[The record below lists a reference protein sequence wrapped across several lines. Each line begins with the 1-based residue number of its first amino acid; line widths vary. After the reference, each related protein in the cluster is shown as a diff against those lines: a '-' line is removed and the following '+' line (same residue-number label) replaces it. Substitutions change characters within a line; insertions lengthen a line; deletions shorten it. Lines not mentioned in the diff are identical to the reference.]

1 MASLKFI
8 GATRQVT
15 GSCYLLETATTT
27 VLLECGMYQGS
38 HQDESRNR
46 QAFPFDATKIDA
58 VIISH
63 THLDHCG
70 LLPKLVKEGYQG
82 PVFMTPATHD
92 LIEVMLNDAAFLE
105 MKDTEW
111 ENRQRL
117 RAGKELIEPLFT
129 DRDVAD
135 ALRLRE
141 VHAYDEPTSVGS
153 DISLVF
159 HDAGHILGSSIVEL
173 HITENK
179 KKHTLVF
186 SGDLGN
192 SKTALLNSPS
202 VIKRADTLMME
213 STYGDRNHRSLEETL
228 DEFREALQD
237 AMDNGGNVLIPSFTI
252 GRTQEILFWL
262 GKFYREGKLKQQK
275 VFLDSP
281 MGITASEIYFKHLEL
296 FNGEDTRN
304 FRETVKHGWN
314 EWLPPLHYTRSTEES
329 MQINTISGGAI
340 IIAGSGM
347 CTGGRIRHHLKN
359 NLWRNNTRVVIV
371 GFQAQGTLGRALV
384 DGAQRVSIFGKEISV
399 NAHIHTLGGF
409 SAHADQSQLLDW
421 AGQFDSP
428 RPEMYLVHGEVE
440 KMLELQKQ
448 LHRRLHW
455 YADIPQLGE
464 KVELF

>member
-15 GSCYLLETATTT
+15 GSCYLLKTTSST

-38 HQDESRNR
+38 NQDEWRNR
-46 QAFPFDATKIDA
+46 QAFPFDVKQIDA
-58 VIISH
+58 VVISH

-70 LLPKLVKEGYQG
+70 LLPKLVKDGYQG
-82 PVFMTPATHD
+82 PIFMSPATHD
-92 LIEVMLNDAAFLE
+92 LIEVMLKDAAFLS
-105 MKDTEW
+105 MKDVEW

-117 RAGKELIEPLFT
+117 RAGEELIEPLYT
-129 DRDVAD
+129 DMDVD
-135 ALRLRE
+135 ETLHLRE
-141 VHAYDEPTSVGS
+141 VHPYGKVTRINDEL
-153 DISLVF
+153 SLTF

-173 HITENK
+173 KISEKN

-192 SKTALLNSPS
+192 SKTAMLDDPAIIRHADSLL
-202 VIKRADTLMME
+202 ME
-213 STYGDRNHRSLEETL
+213 STYGDRNHRSLDETL
-228 DEFREALQD
+228 DEFRAALAA
-237 AMDNGGNVLIPSFTI
+237 AMESGGNVLIPAFTI

-262 GKFYREGKLKQQK
+262 GKFYREGSLKQQK

-281 MGITASEIYFKHLEL
+281 MGITASEIYYKHLHL
-296 FNGEDTRN
+296 FNDEDSRS
-304 FRETVKHGWN
+304 FRETLKRGWN
-314 EWLPPLHYTRSTEES
+314 EWLPPLRYTRSTEES

-359 NLWRNNTRVVIV
+359 NLWRNNTRVIVV

-384 DGAQRVSIFGKEISV
+384 DGAERVSIFGKQIAV
-399 NAHIHTLGGF
+399 NASIHTLGGF

-421 AGQFDSP
+421 AGAFESP
-428 RPEMYLVHGEVE
+428 RPDMYLVHGELE
-440 KMLELQKQ
+440 KMLVLQKQ
-448 LHRRLHW
+448 LHQHHHW
-455 YADIPQLGE
+455 YANIPQPGE
-464 KVELF
+464 EVELI